1 MSSSIAPSIS
11 IIAPA
16 YNETLNIV
24 ENVRSLLSC
33 HYVNYDV
40 IIVNDGSK
48 DEFDKLIK
56 AYELVKIDLDVNNQI
71 PTKPLREE
79 YLNLQSCF

>member
-24 ENVRSLLSC
+24 ENEVF
-33 HYVNYDV
+33 
-40 IIVNDGSK
+40 II
-48 DEFDKLIK
+48 L
-56 AYELVKIDLDVNNQI
+56 
-71 PTKPLREE
+71 PL
-79 YLNLQSCF
+79 

>member
-1 MSSSIAPSIS
+1 MILAVISGFETVDYMKKNRFVNYKEIMSSSIAPSIS

-48 DEFDKLIK
+48 DDSLI
-56 AYELVKIDLDVNNQI
+56 N
-71 PTKPLREE
+71 
-79 YLNLQSCF
+79 

>member
-1 MSSSIAPSIS
+1 M
-11 IIAPA
+11 
-16 YNETLNIV
+16 
-24 ENVRSLLSC
+24 
-33 HYVNYDV
+33 NYDV

-48 DEFDKLIK
+48 DDSLIIK

-79 YLNLQSCF
+79 YLNQPILLLKIDCR

>member
-48 DEFDKLIK
+48 DDSLDKLIK
-56 AYELVKIDLDVNNQI
+56 AYELVK
-71 PTKPLREE
+71 
-79 YLNLQSCF
+79 